1 MGYGSYS
8 RRPKDNWVAPEH
20 ARFARSMERDWVR
33 DDLGRP
39 VNPRKRELVINKKPL
54 VMREREIVEKST

>member
-1 MGYGSYS
+1 
-8 RRPKDNWVAPEH
+8 
-20 ARFARSMERDWVR
+20 MERDWVR